1 VNFTQ
6 IHLAVPEIFEAQTKK
21 SQMALKT
28 EPYLCVVMTGV
39 TVQALQSQGKESD
52 MRQVFHQPTCT
63 KSTVFYEE
71 IIIIQ

>member
-1 VNFTQ
+1 
-6 IHLAVPEIFEAQTKK
+6 
-21 SQMALKT
+21 MALKT
-28 EPYLCVVMTGV
+28 ELYLCAVMTGV
-39 TVQALQSQGKESD
+39 TVQALQSQGKETD